1 MHINPPVIIIGA
13 GLAGLNCAYTLQK
26 AGVNFLLLEQSD
38 GVGGR
43 VRTDVVDGFRLD
55 RGFQVFQTAYPE
67 AQQVFDYAALDLRP
81 LEPGALIR
89 TQGRWVRM
97 SDPWRRPQHALGT
110 LFNSIGK
117 LSDRFKLLKL
127 RSDCRQGSID
137 AMLTRGEDCSTE
149 QLLRERYRFSQSFI
163 EVFMRPWLSGIFL
176 ENQLSTSANYFRFVF
191 RMLSAGDISYPASGI
206 GALPTQ
212 LAERLRPEQLR
223 LNSSVAHL
231 NENAVT
237 LVTGERIE
245 SSAIVIATELD
256 AAKRLLG
263 DTTPSTFSATRCI
276 YFAADKPPVSEP
288 ILLLGGEGGGGPI
301 NHVFVMTNASPQ
313 LAPSG
318 QALISVSLVG
328 DHASE
333 RYTPADMQQQL
344 REWFGDEV
352 NLWRELSNV
361 YLPQALPKQ
370 PAGFAQQPAR
380 SLPQGTFL
388 AGDHSE
394 STSVQGALK
403 SGRLAAEKVM
413 QFQPEA

>member
-1 MHINPPVIIIGA
+1 MNPESPVIVIGA
-13 GLAGLNCAYTLQK
+13 GLAGLNCAHALQK

-67 AQQVFDYAALDLRP
+67 AQEVFDYAALDLRP

-89 TQGRWVRM
+89 KQGKWVRM

-137 AMLTRGEDCSTE
+137 ELLSRADDCSTE
-149 QLLRERYRFSQSFI
+149 QLLRERYRFSESFI
-163 EVFMRPWLSGIFL
+163 ESFLRPWLSGIFL

-206 GALPTQ
+206 GALPAQ
-212 LAERLRPEQLR
+212 LAARLGPEQLR
-223 LNSSVAHL
+223 LNSSVVQVE
-231 NENAVT
+231 ENAVT
-237 LVTGERIE
+237 LWTGERIE
-245 SSAIVIATELD
+245 ARAIVLASELD
-256 AAKRLLG
+256 TAKRLLG
-263 DTTPSTFSATRCI
+263 DTTQTAFSATRCI
-276 YFAADKPPVSEP
+276 YFAADKPPLSEC
-288 ILLLGGEGGGGPI
+288 ILMLNGDGSGPI

-313 LAPSG
+313 LAPRG

-328 DHASE
+328 EQARNSYDAAGVLRQLHA
-333 RYTPADMQQQL
+333 
-344 REWFGDEV
+344 WFGPQV
-352 NLWRELSNV
+352 SQWRELAN
-361 YLPQALPKQ
+361 YYIPHALPQQ

-380 SLPQGTFL
+380 RIPPGIFL

-403 SGRLAAEKVM
+403 SGRLAAERVL
-413 QFQPEA
+413 QFISEA